1 MGQTQDFPF
10 DIEDIA
16 ELLHLRVRRRCADG
30 VYTDCPLCGDNR
42 GKMKLNYERNI
53 WRCNYCGESGGMLML
68 YAKVHN
74 ISTSEAYR
82 EICDAIQNG
91 ISFSVMPPTSKK
103 KKSEIPQSNRAE
115 NPVIHQ
121 TLTGLLGL
129 LKLSERHREHLRTV
143 RGLTDEQIDRLGYK
157 TTPPFYMCRQLTD
170 RLIAQGHTV
179 EGVPGFYRKDGRWT
193 VNFSTVTAGFLI
205 PVRGIDGMIH
215 GCQIRL
221 DVPLKNP
228 DDPPEKE
235 GAKYIWLSSSSK
247 PMGVTSGSPIHFV
260 GNPFARV
267 VYVTEGFLKADV
279 SHCLSNHTFAATAG
293 ANNIQRP
300 LYNKEGRC
308 PCCRHKI
315 TFKSIGRAGFFHT
328 QKVYFYLIQRCKDGV
343 MIREFEGYRAYRKGE
358 YMTPECYIHEIHRTI
373 CDKNAIPQRAY
384 YWGIYKQ
391 KTYRWINGYI
401 NKGGWYTDYSGMVY
415 GKTLPALSKHELKK
429 TGLPEYIRGQKFV
442 DPEEY
447 LIAYEKRPYI
457 EKFVKAGLSR
467 LAKEYVKGR
476 HKYGCD
482 DVPLSIQENSLTK
495 LLGIDGQELKRLR
508 QNNGDSGFLN
518 WLQYEKASGKEIPD
532 RTISWLCEK
541 KITPSDLKF
550 IRGNMSISQIHNYI
564 VRQMKQ
570 SRMSSHD
577 VITTWADYLSMA
589 KRLHMDTD
597 SELVYRVRDLKRRHN
612 ELVQSC
618 QKYGTSMTIRVGKI
632 LEEYPHIDEIC
643 QSLKEKYEYSDE
655 EYMIVAPTCV
665 EDIILEGNALTHCI
679 ANSDRYW
686 DRIENRESYIL
697 FLRKSADPTKAFY
710 TLEIEPDG
718 TIRQKRSK
726 LNEQYEDIKQATGFL
741 LKWQQVVAKR
751 LTDEDRSLAGQS
763 RALRTEEFE
772 QLRKDQVTVRTGTLS
787 GKLLVDVLMGDLM
800 ENAA

>member
-53 WRCNYCGESGGMLML
+53 WRCNYCGESGGMLKL

-74 ISTSEAYR
+74 MSTSEAYR

-179 EGVPGFYRKDGRWT
+179 EGIPGFYWKDGRWT

-221 DVPLKNP
+221 DIPLKNP

-235 GAKYIWLSSSSK
+235 GAKYIWLSSSGK

-293 ANNIQRP
+293 ANNTDALHLLFSLLAANGTQMIIETEDMDKFRNEQIYLGASKVSQIAKSAGLECRP
-300 LYNKEGRC
+300 LTWNPNYKGFDDWQLALKRKAERIEKRMNFKTRFLYGLCDFSSIDNEAAIWHENEDDGISLCEYLGLTEEEYALMVEQGFNALKNHLLNQRRRQAFRIYQLRLDEEQ
-308 PCCRHKI
+308 PTVPFAFGGIKDLHK
-315 TFKSIGRAGFFHT
+315 AGFE
-328 QKVYFYLIQRCKDGV
+328 QPPAVKYNRVYDGV
-343 MIREFEGYRAYRKGE
+343 LYCIDGEDEQCCLERIFEQYN
-358 YMTPECYIHEIHRTI
+358 
-373 CDKNAIPQRAY
+373 D
-384 YWGIYKQ
+384 
-391 KTYRWINGYI
+391 
-401 NKGGWYTDYSGMVY
+401 D
-415 GKTLPALSKHELKK
+415 
-429 TGLPEYIRGQKFV
+429 LPEDYPGRSIAPSDVIELYDDSTRHYYYCDRGTFCSVKFS
-442 DPEEY
+442 PM
-447 LIAYEKRPYI
+447 
-457 EKFVKAGLSR
+457 
-467 LAKEYVKGR
+467 LAK
-476 HKYGCD
+476 
-482 DVPLSIQENSLTK
+482 P
-495 LLGIDGQELKRLR
+495 LKRS
-508 QNNGDSGFLN
+508 ND
-518 WLQYEKASGKEIPD
+518 
-532 RTISWLCEK
+532 
-541 KITPSDLKF
+541 
-550 IRGNMSISQIHNYI
+550 
-564 VRQMKQ
+564 
-570 SRMSSHD
+570 
-577 VITTWADYLSMA
+577 
-589 KRLHMDTD
+589 
-597 SELVYRVRDLKRRHN
+597 
-612 ELVQSC
+612 
-618 QKYGTSMTIRVGKI
+618 
-632 LEEYPHIDEIC
+632 
-643 QSLKEKYEYSDE
+643 
-655 EYMIVAPTCV
+655 
-665 EDIILEGNALTHCI
+665 
-679 ANSDRYW
+679 
-686 DRIENRESYIL
+686 
-697 FLRKSADPTKAFY
+697 
-710 TLEIEPDG
+710 
-718 TIRQKRSK
+718 
-726 LNEQYEDIKQATGFL
+726 
-741 LKWQQVVAKR
+741 
-751 LTDEDRSLAGQS
+751 
-763 RALRTEEFE
+763 
-772 QLRKDQVTVRTGTLS
+772 
-787 GKLLVDVLMGDLM
+787 
-800 ENAA
+800 